1 MMNKLL
7 ALEALKRFL
16 IEDIGERDASS
27 VIFDDRDTGEAVIRA
42 KADGV
47 AAGLQIFEWGY
58 GLLDPAIK
66 VQKLKKDGDRIQPG
80 DALVRISGPT
90 AHILSG
96 ERVFLNLVQRMSA
109 IASLT
114 RQCVEALGTTHT
126 RIVDTRKTTP
136 GLRMFEKYA
145 VRAGG
150 GFNHRN
156 GLYDAV
162 MLKDNHIAAAGSI
175 TEAIKKIRAA
185 HGHMMTVEVEVETEQ
200 QLMEAISALPDVI
213 MFDNQTPETMAR
225 WAGLVPE
232 SIRTE
237 ASGGIDLAKLADYS
251 NTGVDVISIGALT
264 HSVSN
269 LDMSLN
275 LTISHKEAINQ

>member
-1 MMNKLL
+1 MMNRLVAEK
-7 ALEALKRFL
+7 ALTHFL
-16 IEDIGERDASS
+16 IEDIGERDASA
-27 VIFDDRDTGEAVIRA
+27 VIFDEQDIGTAIVRS

-47 AAGLQIFEWGY
+47 VAGLQIFDWGY
-58 GLLDPAIK
+58 RLLDPSIT
-66 VQKLKKDGDRIQPG
+66 VEKLKQDGDAVSPGEPLLRITGNVAQ
-80 DALVRISGPT
+80 
-90 AHILSG
+90 ILAG

-109 IASLT
+109 IATLT
-114 RQCVEALGTTHT
+114 HHCVETLGSSRT

-175 TEAIKKIRAA
+175 TEAVQKVRAA
-185 HGHMMTVEVEVETEQ
+185 HGHMMMVEVEVETEQ
-200 QLMEAISALPDVI
+200 QLMEAITAAPDVI
-213 MFDNQTPETMAR
+213 MFDNQTPDTMKR
-225 WAGLVPE
+225 WSALVPA

-237 ASGGIDLAKLADYS
+237 ASGGIDLASLADYRD
-251 NTGVDVISIGALT
+251 TGVDVISIGALT

-269 LDMSLN
+269 LDMTMN
-275 LTISHKEAINQ
+275 LSVSQKEAIIQ